1 MNRLLYSLVL
11 TLLLPLI
18 LLYLL
23 WRSRKTPE
31 YRQRWGERLGLTL
44 PDVTDAIVVHC
55 ASMGETLAAVPLI
68 KALKTRYPDKPILVT
83 SFTPS
88 GSEQVRQRFGDEVS
102 HCYLPL
108 DLPFATARFI
118 KRIKPALVVLMETEL
133 WPNLVNQCHKR
144 QVPVM
149 LSNARMSERSA
160 RGYARFRR
168 LTRPMLAQLDAVAAQ
183 SADDGARLV
192 TLGLDPAK
200 LTICGSL
207 KFDLDLSHAQL
218 GDLKNAREAGFG
230 SRKIWCAGSTH
241 PGEFEQALSAHRAL
255 LRFHPD
261 LLLLLVPRHPEQ
273 FDHAE
278 ALAREAGFSTA
289 RRSAGDAVDEA
300 VQVIIGD
307 TMGELLT
314 LYGLADA
321 AFVGGSLIDRGGHN
335 PLEPAAL
342 AKPVLMGPHFFN
354 FQEIGQALLQ
364 SGGMALVNNADELAD
379 QLEHLL
385 SLRNQAEQM
394 GHQGQRVVDTN
405 RGATER
411 QLALASSLL

>member
-1 MNRLLYSLVL
+1 MNRLLYSLLL
-11 TLLLPLI
+11 TLLLPAILI
-18 LLYLL
+18 YLL
-23 WRSRKTPE
+23 WRSRKNPE
-31 YRQRWGERLGLTL
+31 YRHRWSERFGLTL
-44 PDVTDAIVVHC
+44 PQINDAIVVHC

-68 KALKTRYPDKPILVT
+68 EALMARYPGKPILVT

-88 GSEQVRQRFGDEVS
+88 GSEQVRQRFGDRVA

-108 DLPFATARFI
+108 DLPFVVARFV
-118 KRIKPALVVLMETEL
+118 KRLRPSLVVLMETEL
-133 WPNLVNQCHKR
+133 WPNLIHQCHKR

-168 LTRPMLAQLDAVAAQ
+168 LTRPMLAELDAVAAQ
-183 SADDGARLV
+183 NAEDGARLV

-200 LTICGSL
+200 LTLCGSL
-207 KFDLDLSHAQL
+207 KFDLDLSRANL
-218 GDLKNAREAGFG
+218 GDLQQARETGFG
-230 SRKIWCAGSTH
+230 DRKIWCAGSTH
-241 PGEFEQALSAHRAL
+241 PGEFEQALAAHRAL
-255 LRFHPD
+255 LRLHPD
-261 LLLLLVPRHPEQ
+261 LLMLLVPRHPEQ
-273 FDHAE
+273 FEHAE
-278 ALAREAGFSTA
+278 TLAKEAGFETV
-289 RRSAGDAVDEA
+289 RRSAGGNVAQA
-300 VQVIIGD
+300 VQVVIGD

-321 AFVGGSLIDRGGHN
+321 AFVGGSLIERGGHN

-354 FQEIGQALLQ
+354 FQEIGQTLLQ
-364 SGGMALVNNADELAD
+364 AGGMALVNNADELAD

-385 SLRNQAEQM
+385 SLRKQAEQM

-411 QLALASSLL
+411 QLALASTLL

>member
-1 MNRLLYSLVL
+1 MNRLFYSLVL
-11 TLLLPLI
+11 TLLLPVVLA
-18 LLYLL
+18 YLL
-23 WRSRKTPE
+23 WRSRKAPA

-44 PDVTDAIVVHC
+44 PKVNDAIVVHC

-68 KALKTRYPDKPILVT
+68 EALRARYPDKPVLVT

-88 GSEQVRQRFGDEVS
+88 GSEQVKQRFGDSVA
-102 HCYLPL
+102 HAYLPL
-108 DLPFATARFI
+108 DLPFITRRFI
-118 KRIKPALVVLMETEL
+118 RRVRPAMVVLMETEL
-133 WPNLVNQCHKR
+133 WPNLIHQCHR
-144 QVPVM
+144 QRVPVM

-160 RGYARFRR
+160 RGYARFPR
-168 LTRPMLAQLDAVAAQ
+168 LTRPMLGELDAVAAQ
-183 SADDGARLV
+183 SAEDGARLV

-207 KFDLDLSHAQL
+207 KFDLDLSRANL
-218 GDLKNAREAGFG
+218 ADLRQAREQGFG
-230 SRKIWCAGSTH
+230 QRKIWCAGSTH

-255 LRFHPD
+255 LRLHPD

-278 ALAREAGFSTA
+278 VLAQQAGFVTA
-289 RRSAGDAVDEA
+289 RRSGGDSVDES
-300 VQVIIGD
+300 VQVVIGD

-321 AFVGGSLIDRGGHN
+321 AFVGGSLIERGGHN

-342 AKPVLMGPHFFN
+342 GKPVLMGPHFFN

-364 SGGMALVNNADELAD
+364 AGGMTLVNNADELAD

-385 SLRNQAEQM
+385 SLRKQAEQM